1 MEHDADILQRLR
13 ASGLLTRMKHS
24 LERCDDADTV
34 EELDEELVSLGRIVD
49 AVSDLL
55 LGLD

>member
-1 MEHDADILQRLR
+1 MVRDADTLRQLR
-13 ASGLLTRMKHS
+13 ASGLLTRMRHAV
-24 LERCDDADTV
+24 ERCDDADTV
-34 EELDEELVSLGRIVD
+34 EELDIELDALARVVD

>member
-1 MEHDADILQRLR
+1 MVRDADTLHRLR
-13 ASGLLTRMKHS
+13 ASGLLTRMKHA
-24 LERCDDADTV
+24 LERCDDADTI
-34 EELDEELVSLGRIVD
+34 EELDVELDALGRIVD